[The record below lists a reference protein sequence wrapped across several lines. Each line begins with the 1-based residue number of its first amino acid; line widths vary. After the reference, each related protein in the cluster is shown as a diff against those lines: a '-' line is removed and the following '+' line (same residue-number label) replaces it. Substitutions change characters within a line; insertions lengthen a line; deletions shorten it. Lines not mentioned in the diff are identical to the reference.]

1 MQNKLYVALSLFFF
15 SSCLYSNDLL
25 TDYRLNG
32 IKDIEKHMDEE
43 LAKTEYW
50 DSYLKNTDNTFGYI
64 ESYSNVLTC
73 DKTKSTLCLYVKNEK
88 KTYKLKKEY
97 AAYTGKNKG
106 DKVKEGDLST
116 PIGIYNI
123 TSKIA
128 KLDPFYGP
136 VAFVTSYPNS
146 YDKYKGRDGHGIWI
160 HGLPTET
167 KRDDF
172 TKGCIA
178 INNDNIECLNKNLDI
193 NQTLLIINDAEISKN
208 ISKTTLSTILAQL
221 YAWRHAWL
229 YNDVDTYLNFYS
241 TDFIRFD
248 GMSYQNFINYKHRIF
263 QKSENKTIIFSN
275 INVLPYP
282 NDSDIYKISFKE
294 YYKSNSFEFTGDK
307 VLMIKLIENTIKIIT
322 EK

>member
-1 MQNKLYVALSLFFF
+1 M
-15 SSCLYSNDLL
+15 L

-32 IKDIEKHMDEE
+32 INDIEKHMDAE

-50 DSYLKNTDNTFGYI
+50 DSYLKDMDTTFGYI
-64 ESYSNVLTC
+64 ESYSNILTC
-73 DKTKSTLCLYVKNEK
+73 DKTKSTLCLYVKSDK

-263 QKSENKTIIFSN
+263 QKSENKTIIFSD